1 MDALNAG
8 FPEVGVGAT
17 AELSLRVSVATL
29 CKVLFNHPEDGRTML
44 VLERTATWRE
54 IEAKQQ
60 VIVKA
65 KPFGGGVQI
74 KDLEAFQTFIGEFQF
89 DSQRSREEMDFRI
102 HIRPQNW
109 EKVKAFCLRQFQQEI
124 GILESWPERELR
136 EEFEDALKIKI
147 NQDDYHKTSVGAVVE
162 EEPVKTDNVRAP
174 GTSTVRVYNV
184 FEVRVIATRLVDAI
198 LKNSASY
205 SDEDLRS
212 LAWEDVRSGGKG
224 RANGVL
230 ALPFDLL
237 TNAYMAIPL
246 NERDGPIRFEGYQLE
261 GNVLAVFEEI
271 PTGKYE
277 RIM

>member
-1 MDALNAG
+1 MDAHSDR

-29 CKVLFNHPEDGRTML
+29 SKVLFVYLEDGRTML

-54 IEAKQQ
+54 IEGKQE

-65 KPFGGGVQI
+65 KPFGGGVRI
-74 KDLEAFQTFIGEFQF
+74 KDLETFQKFVGEFQF
-89 DSQRSREEMDFRI
+89 DCQRSRDEMDFRI

-109 EKVKAFCLRQFQQEI
+109 EKVKAFCLRQFQQEM
-124 GILESWPERELR
+124 GILESRPERELR

-147 NQDDYHKTSVGAVVE
+147 NQDDYHLTAVGAVVE
-162 EEPVKTDNVRAP
+162 EEPVKTDNVRTS
-174 GTSTVRVYNV
+174 GTPTVRVYNV
-184 FEVRVIATRLVDAI
+184 FEVQIIATRLVDAI

-205 SDEDLRS
+205 RNEDLRS

-246 NERDGPIRFEGYQLE
+246 NERDGPIRFEGYQLD
-261 GNVLAVFEEI
+261 GNVLAVLEEI
-271 PTGKYE
+271 PTVKYE